1 VEASRSIDVSRLQKA
16 GCLRPGWSGGWQ
28 WTRDGE
34 TVASINLRTEAD
46 CVHLSYTVQVDGG
59 PWENVVE
66 VVRIARVPCRFGGSR
81 PYFICP
87 GVVDGIACGRRM
99 AKLYCAGRY
108 FLCRHCYRLAHAS
121 QSEDAG
127 QRALRRASKIR
138 ERLGG
143 KPDTDA
149 PFPEKPPGMRR
160 STYERLQNQAFDDE
174 ITGGDALTDKAMRL
188 LARLNQPSKRKFW

>member
-1 VEASRSIDVSRLQKA
+1 MASMVPMPPTATERAVKTDMRSIQPDGRTAPTSSSQIISKKRERLMGGFGSGRPSGSGRGKVEASRSIDVSRLQKA

-66 VVRIARVPCRFGGSR
+66 IVRIARVPCRFGGSR

-87 GVVDGIACGRRM
+87 GVVDSARR
-99 AKLYCAGRY
+99 R
-108 FLCRHCYRLAHAS
+108 
-121 QSEDAG
+121 
-127 QRALRRASKIR
+127 RRAH
-138 ERLGG
+138 
-143 KPDTDA
+143 
-149 PFPEKPPGMRR
+149 PPQRR
-160 STYERLQNQAFDDE
+160 GQ
-174 ITGGDALTDKAMRL
+174 
-188 LARLNQPSKRKFW
+188 